1 MIYVTH
7 DQVEA
12 MTMGDRI
19 VVMKDGLIQQVGN
32 PLGIYENPRNLFVA
46 GFIGSPA
53 MNFFEGILTKE
64 NSEFVFKRDNF
75 SLKIPTPKNDK
86 IHEWVGRPIVLGIRP
101 DDIRL
106 AVAAS
111 EKINAI
117 QTKAEIVEPLG
128 SETLITAVVEK
139 TLVLAK
145 IIGVVRVKFGETV
158 SLHFDTSRVHLF
170 DNESGKCLTSG

>member
-32 PLGIYENPRNLFVA
+32 PLELYENPKNLFVA

-64 NSEFVFKRDNF
+64 DSELVFKRDSLF
-75 SLKIPTPKNDK
+75 LKIPTLKNDK
-86 IHEWVGRPIVLGIRP
+86 IHEWMDRTIVLGIRP

-106 AVAAS
+106 AEAAT
-111 EKINAI
+111 EKVNAI
-117 QTKAEIVEPLG
+117 QTKAEVVEPLG
-128 SETLITAVVEK
+128 SETLITATVEK
-139 TLVLAK
+139 TLFLAK
-145 IIGVVRVKFGETV
+145 IMGVVRIKFGETV
-158 SLHFDTSRVHLF
+158 SLYFDTSRVHLF
-170 DNESGKCLTSG
+170 DTESGKCLTSE